1 MKVTFVIHDYT
12 QGETILRHGWVEGNK
27 PNEED
32 WKRAEEDAQKSV
44 ADRTVAG
51 RTNKGK
57 WEWCKAN
64 GLNYFPVL
72 YVLKGWV
79 EVINRDPVKSQE
91 AA

>member
-32 WKRAEEDAQKSV
+32 WKRAEENAQKSV
-44 ADRTVAG
+44 ADRTEE
-51 RTNKGK
+51 GK
-57 WEWCKAN
+57 WDWCKAN
-64 GLNYFPVL
+64 GFNYFPVR